1 MKILL
6 MFLVAINLFANDFRL
21 NNWGDLSE
29 EVLKI
34 ENLPSISYKENF
46 KSKSFNTFKD
56 DYIYNYSID
65 EYSFLD
71 SLESLGE
78 FRVTYSFLKNRLY
91 KGTYTKELKEND
103 KSNLSALAYN
113 CRLILKGFVSNSIMK
128 IHNLP
133 QTDDFP
139 ETNDTSTAELNSKN
153 PSHKETLDNPKNKQV
168 NKSVRNNTVEKNLNQ
183 SSNNFS

>member
-65 EYSFLD
+65 EYSL
-71 SLESLGE
+71 
-78 FRVTYSFLKNRLY
+78 LKNRLY

-103 KSNLSALAYN
+103 KSFERMKQYLIWKYGENYKTYGLDDNFEWNTGNTKIILNLFLGRSYIVEYYADSEYMKK
-113 CRLILKGFVSNSIMK
+113 LISDSENGREFIKELGTEFKEFNK
-128 IHNLP
+128 I
-133 QTDDFP
+133 
-139 ETNDTSTAELNSKN
+139 
-153 PSHKETLDNPKNKQV
+153 KEKL
-168 NKSVRNNTVEKNLNQ
+168 
-183 SSNNFS
+183 